1 MVGPGGDIG
10 RLVLAG
16 VYSLAGLAAV
26 VALLAVAGWWSSI
39 QPSNERDWQ
48 PEVARLA
55 HATIQGDLVTVHN
68 IRNFDYRTE

>member
-26 VALLAVAGWWSSI
+26 VALVARRGARLALPAFGVALLAVAGWWSSI
-39 QPSNERDWQ
+39 QPSNERDW
-48 PEVARLA
+48 
-55 HATIQGDLVTVHN
+55 
-68 IRNFDYRTE
+68 